1 MNRLRQTRKIK
12 GITLKQVAEDTGISE
27 NLIGKYEREEREPK
41 KETWIKLADYYCV
54 PVSYLMGLPDGLVQ
68 HINKTQS
75 MTTDEYTKGQ
85 NDMLA
90 LIKDAYYRA
99 DKEIFEQLLDA
110 EDENEVQNF
119 LKCDYIKQGMRIE
132 RARLLREIKE
142 LADRYGIN
150 I

>member
-1 MNRLRQTRKIK
+1 MNRRI
-12 GITLKQVAEDTGISE
+12 
-27 NLIGKYEREEREPK
+27 RE
-41 KETWIKLADYYCV
+41 
-54 PVSYLMGLPDGLVQ
+54 VSYM
-68 HINKTQS
+68 
-75 MTTDEYTKGQ
+75 TDEYEQGQ
-85 NDMLA
+85 QDMLA

-99 DKEIFEQLLDA
+99 DKETFEQLLDA

-119 LKCDYIKQGMRIE
+119 LRCDYIKQGMRIE